1 MISVALCIVLR
12 TRSRSARRGR
22 SRSRSR
28 EARRLEKEREM
39 EERLTQNETTVRPEK
54 RNQNGKTE
62 KYDVYKL
69 YVCVYIYIHIGFP
82 YITNNFVA
90 FSCFF
95 KCRWNG
101 YHLKNIFKHLQTSST
116 RCEMSCNPSLM
127 CAQHSSVNFSF
138 VASVVYQTCRM
149 SQMLH
154 NCALKVGFVCIGETP
169 TRGGRGSLLGT
180 PTFFWFLLQSCKSRQ
195 FQWFSSR
202 ALFQISSG
210 TSPTDW
216 RCHARRSYSHWD
228 WIVATKCRL
237 AVNCSLHQFA
247 AVCPL
252 FNFDI
257 GIFGHFWTYQQSKN
271 ILRSK
276 VNPQRRCNRRW
287 WLCACT
293 TRHRRGFPMLLGAS
307 RCRYAKHQVWNSM
320 KFFILGAH

>member
-1 MISVALCIVLR
+1 MSLKWL
-12 TRSRSARRGR
+12 SF
-22 SRSRSR
+22 
-28 EARRLEKEREM
+28 
-39 EERLTQNETTVRPEK
+39 EE
-54 RNQNGKTE
+54 
-62 KYDVYKL
+62 
-69 YVCVYIYIHIGFP
+69 
-82 YITNNFVA
+82 
-90 FSCFF
+90 
-95 KCRWNG
+95 
-101 YHLKNIFKHLQTSST
+101 HLQTSST
-116 RCEMSCNPSLM
+116 RCEMSCNQSSM

-154 NCALKVGFVCIGETP
+154 NCALKVGFVCIGEAP

-257 GIFGHFWTYQQSKN
+257 DIFGHFCTYQQSKN

-293 TRHRRGFPMLLGAS
+293 TRHRRGFPMLLG
-307 RCRYAKHQVWNSM
+307 RCRCAKHQEWILWNSLFWEHM
-320 KFFILGAH
+320 KIHWAYYSMAYSGRFV